1 MSQVS
6 VTRGLEV
13 FLGIMMAGFAGNTS
27 SMISATV
34 VSLGRILFEY
44 GELCFTVCPQLL
56 ETIGLLLKH
65 RAREVVGSAVGFIK
79 VAVVKLPAAMID
91 SFLPALIP
99 ALTGWSTEA
108 RRCHPCCAACHVT
121 SHACLTRF
129 QEISHA
135 HPHRVRQADAK
146 VRRGTAVCACAARA
160 L

>member
-1 MSQVS
+1 MLQGST
-6 VTRGLEV
+6 TRGLEV

-56 ETIGLLLKH
+56 ETIGLLLRH
-65 RAREVVGSAVGFIK
+65 RAREVVGAAVGFIK
-79 VAVVKLPAAMID
+79 VAVVKLPPAMID

-108 RRCHPCCAACHVT
+108 RRCFLSVVF
-121 SHACLTRF
+121 SVL
-129 QEISHA
+129 QN
-135 HPHRVRQADAK
+135 
-146 VRRGTAVCACAARA
+146 
-160 L
+160 

>member
-1 MSQVS
+1 MIVAPTTFTCSFLLSSHTHVPLSSPHLFVLQGS
-6 VTRGLEV
+6 TTRGLEV

-56 ETIGLLLKH
+56 ETIGLLLRH
-65 RAREVVGSAVGFIK
+65 RAREVVGAAVGFIK
-79 VAVVKLPAAMID
+79 VAVVKLPPAMID

-108 RRCHPCCAACHVT
+108 RRCSFLSSVLHCAT
-121 SHACLTRF
+121 S
-129 QEISHA
+129 I
-135 HPHRVRQADAK
+135 
-146 VRRGTAVCACAARA
+146 
-160 L
+160 